1 MDLNRFLNLKSLLLL
16 FIIVLST
23 PVIGQEFQNLKATTT
38 RPYYDKV
45 KADSI
50 TALKF
55 HSSQKAVLIRA
66 QKSYISLNL
75 FNTSMNLVDDQKVK
89 KSQKEVYLGEY
100 ILGDR
105 VIALTHS
112 FAGRGFSTLYA
123 YVYDINTK
131 KLDKKELIA
140 TPIDKRLGLFS
151 TKKNSE
157 FIIDDAKATF
167 SIVTTFKR
175 KDLIQYSFITF
186 DANSLEK
193 LYSQDLQRQDLRNYV
208 ILDVL
213 LNQQGQLEVIGQ
225 FTAESLQA
233 KKSDKA
239 FYVATLDVIDENGI
253 VSKEFEI
260 EKALPNG
267 IQPIATDTSIYMNTF
282 IEAETG
288 GVNQIE
294 TTVFDRSS
302 FTPSEQLVYT
312 FDQGVYKAFF
322 GTERGNR
329 KKKKSKGLGEFNINY
344 IVPAAD
350 KGYFVLAE
358 LKEIIVTM
366 SGGGVNGMAGSTTR
380 TIYSDLLVFYIDN
393 SGKVVWADHVEKGVA
408 SSPRAYNAFIEN
420 DQLNI
425 LVNGGRNYDTTKNGD
440 PNLRQGFLEGSALY
454 RVVYTLDGTQ
464 KVQKIQDNKDDFYL
478 PRYGA
483 YVNGKFIM
491 ISDSRSKRRFMFLE

>member
-1 MDLNRFLNLKSLLLL
+1 MDFKRILNLKVLLL
-16 FIIVLST
+16 FLIIVLSK
-23 PVIGQEFQNLKATTT
+23 PARGQEFQNLKATTT

-66 QKSYISLNL
+66 QKSYISFNL
-75 FNTSMNLVDDQKVK
+75 FNASMNLVDDQKVK

-123 YVYDINTK
+123 YTYDVNTK

-213 LNQQGQLEVIGQ
+213 LNKQGQLEVFGQ

-233 KKSDKA
+233 KKSDNA

-260 EKALPNG
+260 DEPLPNG

-294 TTVFDRSS
+294 TSVFDRNS
-302 FTPSEQLVYT
+302 FTRSDQLVYT
-312 FDQGVYKAFF
+312 FDQSVYEAFF

-329 KKKKSKGLGEFNINY
+329 KKKKSKGLGEFSINY
-344 IVPAAD
+344 IIPSGD
-350 KGYFVLAE
+350 NGYFVLAE

-366 SGGGVNGMAGSTTR
+366 TGGAVSAGGSTTR
-380 TIYSDLLVFYIDN
+380 TVYSDLLVFYIDN
-393 SGKVVWADHVEKGVA
+393 SGVVVWADHVQKDTA
-408 SSPRAYNAFIEN
+408 SYKRAYNAYIK
-420 DQLNI
+420 DRQLNI
-425 LVNGGRNYDTTKNGD
+425 LLNGGRNYDTTKNGD
-440 PNLRQGFLEGSALY
+440 PNLKQGFLEGSALY

-464 KVQKIQDNKDDFYL
+464 KVQKIQDNKDDYYL